1 MGTFGSALSLGGWGL
16 RPNWSRLRYK
26 WEVGKSI
33 DSTFNKS
40 EGEGKKREREGGRG
54 RERKRWRE
62 RERAS

>member
-1 MGTFGSALSLGGWGL
+1 MGL

-40 EGEGKKREREGGRG
+40 EGEGKKKERGKEGGEERERDGEREREQVRG
-54 RERKRWRE
+54 AREHI
-62 RERAS
+62 